1 MVETLNKDLET
12 LYITEESTPRPEVNP
27 SFPRLYGHP
36 LCPFVEKVRMALAAR
51 NVQYQR
57 VELDLDKKTP
67 WHLGIN
73 GGLVPIWELPD
84 GTIINESKIL
94 MDYIEDAYPTQ
105 GYSLLPADPVV
116 RARMRLASALS
127 DASMMTSFPL
137 YLKKKT
143 TEEEAKAI
151 KEKIQKIE
159 HFIAANGKE
168 CSPYAL
174 GTENPTQ
181 LDVHFYTHFVR
192 FEMMENSAFQEI
204 FDHLK
209 ISDYP
214 LLKKLTAAIKARP
227 EFRGGVLSPT
237 KGQHQYLV
245 RSAEKPVGEKAQLFL
260 PVANDE

>member
-27 SFPRLYGHP
+27 SYPRLYGHP

-51 NVQYQR
+51 NVEYQR
-57 VELDLDKKTP
+57 VHFDLDKKTP

-73 GGLVPIWELPD
+73 GGLIPIWELPD
-84 GTIINESKIL
+84 GTLINESKIL
-94 MDYIEDAYPTQ
+94 MDYVEDAYPTQ
-105 GYSLLPADPVV
+105 GYSMLPADPVV
-116 RARMRLASALS
+116 RARMRLGFAVS
-127 DASMMTSFPL
+127 DAAWMSQFPL
-137 YLKKKT
+137 YYSKKT
-143 TEEEAKAI
+143 TEEEAKPI

-159 HFIAANGKE
+159 DFLAANGKE
-168 CSPYAL
+168 GSPYAL

-214 LLKKLTAAIKARP
+214 LLMKLTAAIRARP